1 MAVISIST
9 HLQVKGFFTYSLGVR
24 LSSTAAVTKRI
35 EGNLSN
41 IVLIPCFEAR
51 IFTNIIFS
59 SGTPFALI
67 VSMAEQAEPPVA
79 NMGSRMITASQN

>member
-1 MAVISIST
+1 MA
-9 HLQVKGFFTYSLGVR
+9 YSLGVR

-41 IVLIPCFEAR
+41 IVLIPFLEAR
-51 IFTNIIFS
+51 IFTKMIFS

-67 VSMAEQAEPPVA
+67 VSIAEHAEPPVA
-79 NMGSRMITASQN
+79 NMGSRMITPITISVCPFQDFFNKQTF